1 MYFDRRSFFHFRLLF
16 LHKFPHSG
24 IVHPEDDGNWQKL
37 SPCASPP
44 NRPPPEYKFPFHLI
58 VSDGLPIYLRLRD
71 EQQSRKAQPNLC
83 PNLSFQRLQT
93 KTKPNTIV
101 HPDPAISTQEIQIQS
116 TAARGLCV
124 WTPRN
129 ERRPWAIGRF
139 PSPPSQGYQR
149 HAHHRTPSPPST
161 CARAGSANRMF
172 NFLTRKKNPIPRPL
186 HFTACALSCASN
198 ARIRA
203 SSLSALFC
211 WRAAQWRPPSSSSS
225 SSSASRY
232 GGGAKPDGL

>member
-1 MYFDRRSFFHFRLLF
+1 MF
-16 LHKFPHSG
+16 LHKFPHAG
-24 IVHPEDDGNWQKL
+24 IVHPEDDGNLQKL

-44 NRPPPEYKFPFHLI
+44 NRPPPEYKFPFHLT

-83 PNLSFQRLQT
+83 LILSFQRLQT
-93 KTKPNTIV
+93 KTNPNTIV
-101 HPDPAISTQEIQIQS
+101 HPDPAVSTQQIQYT
-116 TAARGLCV
+116 TAGGLCV

-129 ERRPWAIGRF
+129 ERRPRAIGRF
-139 PSPPSQGYQR
+139 LSPPSQGYQR

-161 CARAGSANRMF
+161 CAR
-172 NFLTRKKNPIPRPL
+172 TRARARGVQTACFIFSQGKPSPNPI
-186 HFTACALSCASN
+186 HFPACALNCASN

-225 SSSASRY
+225 SSASRY